1 MPPSLN
7 NDILKDICKTI
18 GYGEGWN
25 VLKFALSGTGPLNA
39 FMQLLTTVKSVE
51 FKHYGVKAVFNWAT
65 YYLNFQSD
73 YYSNGLCAKILSYS
87 PELTIYV
94 DDLDSQH
101 IDLLLGWT
109 NKENL
114 SKVNIEYAGRVA
126 NFLEPVM
133 SFVLSTPI
141 RHLVADASSLIP
153 FISTIEDKLYDSVE
167 LRFENGYFDRLENM
181 LTTFR
186 FHSKDL
192 TLSFG
197 GEYTWYEIL
206 YVFTKVVKENAEG
219 AVSTVVENLNLNFN
233 GDIEVPA
240 LPEFQ
245 LTDFFEDISKCFP
258 MLKNVNF
265 CIDFTSNA
273 EGFLTEEDAS
283 IELYVSTCDEVVKQV
298 SKAKIDY
305 NLFVEWIREDQV
317 VDISPTS
324 AHFVALC
331 EALTNGLGF
340 HTIENKESCW
350 EVEKNISEN
359 KNFKMTVTLIQPS
372 YDDLDMQQE
381 ILQDA
386 GLLYGN
392 EEYPSDYDA
401 NEDYDE
407 YEDYYDFDEDGDYAE
422 FFGNE

>member
-1 MPPSLN
+1 
-7 NDILKDICKTI
+7 
-18 GYGEGWN
+18 
-25 VLKFALSGTGPLNA
+25 
-39 FMQLLTTVKSVE
+39 
-51 FKHYGVKAVFNWAT
+51 
-65 YYLNFQSD
+65 
-73 YYSNGLCAKILSYS
+73 
-87 PELTIYV
+87 
-94 DDLDSQH
+94 
-101 IDLLLGWT
+101 
-109 NKENL
+109 
-114 SKVNIEYAGRVA
+114 
-126 NFLEPVM
+126 
-133 SFVLSTPI
+133 
-141 RHLVADASSLIP
+141 
-153 FISTIEDKLYDSVE
+153 
-167 LRFENGYFDRLENM
+167 
-181 LTTFR
+181 
-186 FHSKDL
+186 
-192 TLSFG
+192 
-197 GEYTWYEIL
+197 
-206 YVFTKVVKENAEG
+206 
-219 AVSTVVENLNLNFN
+219 VVENLNLNFN
-233 GDIEVPA
+233 GDIDVPA

-283 IELYVSTCDEVVKQV
+283 IELYVSTCDEVVKQLK
-298 SKAKIDY
+298 KAKIDY

-386 GLLYGN
+386 GLFFGD
-392 EEYPSDYDA
+392 EEYQSDYDA

-407 YEDYYDFDEDGDYAE
+407 YEDYDFDEDGDYAE

>member
-7 NDILKDICKTI
+7 NDILKDICKRI
-18 GYGEGWN
+18 SYNEGFAN
-25 VLKFALSGTGPLNA
+25 VLKFALSGAGPLNA

-51 FKHYGVKAVFNWAT
+51 FKRDGVKAIFNWAT
-65 YYLNFQSD
+65 YYLNLQSD

-87 PELTIYV
+87 SELTIFV
-94 DDLDSQH
+94 DELNSQH

-114 SKVNIEYAGRVA
+114 SKVCIEYHERRDK
-126 NFLEPVM
+126 FIKPVM

-141 RHLVADASSLIP
+141 RHLVAHASSLIP
-153 FISTIEDKLYDSVE
+153 SISTIKDKLFDSIE
-167 LRFENGYFDRLENM
+167 IRFENGFFDGLEDL
-181 LTTFR
+181 LTAFR
-186 FHSKDL
+186 FRSKNL
-192 TLSFG
+192 TLSLG
-197 GEYTWYEIL
+197 AEYTWKEIL
-206 YVFTKVVKENAEG
+206 YVVAKVVEQNDKG

-233 GDIEVPA
+233 GDIDVPA
-240 LPEFQ
+240 LPELQ
-245 LTDFFEDISKCFP
+245 LSKFFEDISKCFP

-273 EGFLTEEDAS
+273 RYLPT
-283 IELYVSTCDEVVKQV
+283 
-298 SKAKIDY
+298 
-305 NLFVEWIREDQV
+305 
-317 VDISPTS
+317 PTS

-340 HTIENKESCW
+340 HKIEKKESCW

-359 KNFKMTVTLIQPS
+359 KNFKMSVTLIQLS

-381 ILQDA
+381 ILQD
-386 GLLYGN
+386 LFFDD
-392 EEYPSDYDA
+392 EEYPSDYGA

-407 YEDYYDFDEDGDYAE
+407 YEDYDFDEDGDYAE
-422 FFGNE
+422 YFGNE